1 MANPFDEFVEKP
13 VNEDINPFAK
23 FVEEPDKVS
32 QEIDM
37 EKIRAERENPT
48 TKDED
53 LLQTILDQ
61 AGPNLI
67 VNGQPVNLEN
77 GLADESVNASS
88 LLNFLLSGDQIR
100 TDITSRGEALVE
112 SAATGL
118 TNLIGLPADLSNMAS
133 RGLETLGRKGLN
145 ALFGTELSTD
155 PQDYLFSN
163 DNPIGGG
170 QSVRD
175 AGEALTNATVT
186 PLVRAGADKINEN
199 FGTDIEIA
207 DIRYLDDPRA
217 ELPPELRGYGIAG
230 QIAGENVLPI
240 AAALKTAKAGFAL
253 TNTYLNSIRANPTK
267 FALSE
272 AGATAGQAGFAVVA
286 DSAGLENPYA
296 TMGAEILGSLLGSSP
311 VKSATLTPRLVV
323 AGYKKVI
330 KPIASKLRTSY
341 SKKGVEDAAFQSFL
355 TAADTART
363 NILQEAAEA
372 TAAGDTLKAA
382 NLTAVADQYL
392 PSTMFE
398 NLETGLARQEELTAG
413 LGNLPAGTLSNNAA
427 LLSIQRRMM
436 GESTQF
442 SSELMERANNSIAVL
457 LELSEALAR
466 GGNPAAA
473 ATLRTRA
480 FSEAVDATLAT
491 ATDNAQAAMSSL
503 DGADAGAASI
513 LGQKTLFQAKD
524 NMRQMESFL
533 WDRIDGT
540 QSVDATDISRTVDR
554 IKNSKLMEGL
564 TIGGAGEVN
573 SVLENFIARINNG
586 EAIPVSDVL
595 KFRRIMLAEGRKAA
609 GADDLFNASIF
620 DEIASASAD
629 SLGKLPGE
637 SGDIVSMAREFSLQL
652 NKRFTRYFPQDVLSK
667 EGTGGT
673 TIREQDVMETGFAGG
688 GDRANTNFAEMRTA
702 ANDADRFADG
712 LDAARSQELDD
723 AYAEW
728 LADRAT
734 KVEQRVNDIV
744 MPQEIAGPP
753 SILPSTVVGGRTTK
767 IRPEDV
773 PLKGED
779 ALSKLADDLAE
790 FARQMDA
797 EGNVDMAEM
806 ARKRLAA
813 LNTRGPL
820 GEQFFDPTDQTGFKS
835 AKLDETFS
843 DPKVDEGQKPE
854 TEYGSSSG
862 DSEADDFKLNEGGD
876 TQSVAR
882 IEPDVP
888 VSLGQQM
895 GEAQEEFLRAK
906 VLELRNATPL
916 QGGVE
921 AISSEVLE
929 KFVADN
935 PKLIEQFPNLRS
947 DIQVMFEA
955 QRTAE
960 DLISRLGKAGST
972 DRLPEAIGDA
982 LATNNPAEA
991 YAGLANEATG
1001 IQALEEFKNATLDNI
1016 FLGAI
1021 KPDGK
1026 PDMVQIAKRLFSPV
1040 NNTTGGETILDLMQK
1055 NGVLSTEEVEA
1066 MSELVFEGLR
1076 IEKTIA
1082 NPAVFDE
1089 VLSKTPDIANNIAR
1103 ILGAN
1108 AGVIFGRGQAS
1119 LQAAQIGSNFFKK
1132 QIDGL
1137 PLSFEREEAMKLLKL
1152 PRLLVRMLK
1161 GTPDARVANQT
1172 AREFLIQAKD
1182 LSFGQLVKR
1191 GALVVGDAV
1200 ISSVPLSTISA
1211 VSQRAEVEE
1220 ALPTVTVDQQMRQ
1233 ALPQ

>member
-1 MANPFDEFVEKP
+1 MANPFIQFVEEP
-13 VNEDINPFAK
+13 VNEDLNPFAAM
-23 FVEEPDKVS
+23 VEEPDEVG

-37 EKIRAERENPT
+37 EKIRADRENPK

-53 LLQTILDQ
+53 VLQTILDQ

-67 VNGQPVNLEN
+67 INGQPVNLNN
-77 GLADESVNASS
+77 GLADENVNASS

-100 TDITSRGEALVE
+100 TDITSGGEALAA

-175 AGEALTNATVT
+175 AGEALTDATYT
-186 PLVRAGADKINEN
+186 PVVRAGADKLNET
-199 FGTDIEIA
+199 FGTDIEI
-207 DIRYLDDPRA
+207 DDSRYLDDPRA

-230 QIAGENVLPI
+230 QIAGENALPI

-267 FALSE
+267 FAVSE
-272 AGATAGQAGFAVVA
+272 AGATAGQAGFAVGA
-286 DSAGLENPYA
+286 DSAGFENPYA
-296 TMGAEILGSLLGSSP
+296 TMGAEILGSLLGSNP
-311 VKSATLTPRLVV
+311 VKSVTLTPRLAV
-323 AGYKKVI
+323 AGFNKVI
-330 KPIASKLRTSY
+330 KPIASKLRTRY

-363 NILQEAAEA
+363 NIL
-372 TAAGDTLKAA
+372 
-382 NLTAVADQYL
+382 
-392 PSTMFE
+392 
-398 NLETGLARQEELTAG
+398 ETGLAQQDELTAG
-413 LGNLPAGTLSNNAA
+413 LGNLPAGTLSDNAA
-427 LLSIQRRMM
+427 LLSIQRSMM

-473 ATLRTRA
+473 ATMRTRA
-480 FSEAVDATLAT
+480 FSEAVNATLAN

-503 DGADAGAASI
+503 DGADAGSASI

-533 WDRIDGT
+533 WDRIDGK
-540 QSVDATDISRTVDR
+540 QPVDATDISKTVDR

-564 TIGGAGEVN
+564 TIGGSGEVN

-667 EGTGGT
+667 ESTGGT
-673 TIREQDVMETGFAGG
+673 TIREQDVLETGFASG

-734 KVEQRVNDIV
+734 KVEQQVNDIV

-753 SILPSTVVGGRTTK
+753 NTLPSTVVGGRTTK

-773 PLKGED
+773 PPKGSD

-797 EGNVDMAEM
+797 EGNVDMAEA

-820 GEQFFDPTDQTGFKS
+820 GEQFYDPTNQTGFKS

-862 DSEADDFKLNEGGD
+862 DSEAEDFKLNEGGD

-882 IEPDVP
+882 IEEDVP

-982 LATNNPAEA
+982 LAANNPAEA

-1001 IQALEEFKNATLDNI
+1001 MQALEEFKNSTLDNI

-1055 NGVLSTEEVEA
+1055 NGVLSTEEVDA

-1076 IEKTIA
+1076 IEKTIS
-1082 NPAVFDE
+1082 NPAVFDD
-1089 VLSKTPDIANNIAR
+1089 VLSKTPDIANNMAR

-1108 AGVIFGRGQAS
+1108 VGVIFGRGQAS
-1119 LQAAQIGSNFFKK
+1119 LQAAQIGSNFFKR

-1191 GALVVGDAV
+1191 GALAVGDAV

-1220 ALPTVTVDQQMRQ
+1220 ALPTVTIDQQMRQ

>member
-1 MANPFDEFVEKP
+1 MANPFIQFVEEP
-13 VNEDINPFAK
+13 VNEDLNPFAAM
-23 FVEEPDKVS
+23 VEEPDEVG

-37 EKIRAERENPT
+37 EKIRADRENPK

-53 LLQTILDQ
+53 VLQTILDQ

-67 VNGQPVNLEN
+67 INGQPVNLNN
-77 GLADESVNASS
+77 GLADENVNASS

-100 TDITSRGEALVE
+100 TDITSGGEALAA

-175 AGEALTNATVT
+175 AGEALTDATYT
-186 PLVRAGADKINEN
+186 PVVRAGADKLNET
-199 FGTDIEIA
+199 FGTDIEI
-207 DIRYLDDPRA
+207 DDSRYLDDPRA

-230 QIAGENVLPI
+230 QIAGENALPI

-267 FALSE
+267 FAVSE
-272 AGATAGQAGFAVVA
+272 AGATAGQAGFAVGA
-286 DSAGLENPYA
+286 DSAGFENPYA
-296 TMGAEILGSLLGSSP
+296 TMGAEILGSLLGSNP
-311 VKSATLTPRLVV
+311 VKSVTLTPRLAV
-323 AGYKKVI
+323 AGFNKVI
-330 KPIASKLRTSY
+330 KPIASKLRTRY

-372 TAAGDTLKAA
+372 TAAGDTVKAA
-382 NLTAVADQYL
+382 NLTAEADQYL

-413 LGNLPAGTLSNNAA
+413 LGNLPAGTLSDNAA
-427 LLSIQRRMM
+427 LLSIQRSMM

-473 ATLRTRA
+473 ATMRTRA
-480 FSEAVDATLAT
+480 FSEAVNATLAN

-503 DGADAGAASI
+503 DGADAGSASI

-533 WDRIDGT
+533 WDRIDGK
-540 QSVDATDISRTVDR
+540 QPVDATDISKTVDR

-564 TIGGAGEVN
+564 TIGGSGEVN

-667 EGTGGT
+667 ESTGGT
-673 TIREQDVMETGFAGG
+673 TIREQDVLETGFASG

-734 KVEQRVNDIV
+734 KVEQQVNDIV

-753 SILPSTVVGGRTTK
+753 NTLPSTVVGGRTTK

-773 PLKGED
+773 PPKGTD

-797 EGNVDMAEM
+797 EGNVDMAEA

-820 GEQFFDPTDQTGFKS
+820 GEQYFDPIDTEAAT
-835 AKLDETFS
+835 
-843 DPKVDEGQKPE
+843 PKP
-854 TEYGSSSG
+854 
-862 DSEADDFKLNEGGD
+862 DDFKLNEGGD

-882 IEPDVP
+882 IEEDVP
-888 VSLGQQM
+888 ISLGQQM

-935 PKLIEQFPNLRS
+935 PKLIEQFPDLRS

-982 LATNNPAEA
+982 LAANNPAEA

-1001 IQALEEFKNATLDNI
+1001 MQALEEFKNSTLDNI

-1055 NGVLSTEEVEA
+1055 NGVLSTEEVDA

-1076 IEKTIA
+1076 IEKTIS

-1119 LQAAQIGSNFFKK
+1119 LQAAQIGSNFFKQ

-1191 GALVVGDAV
+1191 GALAVGDAA